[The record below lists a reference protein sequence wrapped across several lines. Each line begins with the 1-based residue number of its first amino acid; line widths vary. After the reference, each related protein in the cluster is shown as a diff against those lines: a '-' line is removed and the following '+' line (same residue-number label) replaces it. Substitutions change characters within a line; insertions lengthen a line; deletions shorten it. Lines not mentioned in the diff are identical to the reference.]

1 MCTPGTGGGAK
12 QSAGPLAR
20 PRAEPE
26 ELSLEEQRQM
36 GYNKDTN
43 NSMRE
48 MSMMLSFKCP
58 NCGADV
64 NVEETKE
71 VVFCEA
77 CGYRIVVG
85 EITGVAV
92 PSDAVPAVNG
102 PAEPVQ
108 AEAAS
113 DVTTVPQN
121 KTEAIAAYERG
132 DLEIAYKA
140 FSALSGDARDSWE
153 INLYKG
159 LAAAALS
166 RPLELRIN
174 EGVTAVKNG
183 AVAGYNG
190 EDKRDI
196 LSDYS
201 SKVKAFARDYFKT
214 NCVKEKDFVF
224 PDNTAAKDHFD
235 ALNQITEYLE
245 AVGDLYNDE
254 IMKKFP
260 ELEDEKKSLIK
271 DDLEYSAVLAKPV
284 VYLVGYKNTTDKHGQ
299 VVAKRVEEKMRSPFE
314 SRVRSLGEKLRTNYN
329 TLPSTLSQIKKY
341 DEELEANNRIISEYK
356 KSLDEH
362 LSQNPEDGKVY
373 RRWKLFVKKKTLAE
387 IESRFPQEL
396 IDKKSAAE
404 RSEAAVTRLTV
415 EKKKFIKEN
424 TI

>member
-1 MCTPGTGGGAK
+1 
-12 QSAGPLAR
+12 
-20 PRAEPE
+20 
-26 ELSLEEQRQM
+26 
-36 GYNKDTN
+36 
-43 NSMRE
+43 
-48 MSMMLSFKCP
+48 MMLNFKCP

-77 CGYRIVVG
+77 CGTRIAVAEV
-85 EITGVAV
+85 TGSAAQALPEVTVDDNSAAAPTAPAAPAADIPLPQSKEEAV
-92 PSDAVPAVNG
+92 
-102 PAEPVQ
+102 
-108 AEAAS
+108 
-113 DVTTVPQN
+113 
-121 KTEAIAAYERG
+121 AAYERG
-132 DLEIAYKA
+132 DVEAAYRA
-140 FSALSGDARDSWE
+140 LSALSGDARDNWE

-166 RPLELRIN
+166 KPLALRIN

-190 EDKRDI
+190 ADKKDI

-201 SKVKAFARDYFKT
+201 AKVAAFAREYYQA

-224 PDNTAAKDHFD
+224 PDNAAAKDHFD
-235 ALNQITEYLE
+235 ALHQITEYLE

-254 IMKKFP
+254 ILKAYP
-260 ELEDEKKSLIK
+260 ELEDEKKAVIR
-271 DDLEYSAVLAKPV
+271 DNLEYAAVLAKPV
-284 VYLVGYKNTTDKHGQ
+284 VYLVGFKNTTDKHGQ
-299 VVAKRVEEKMRSPFE
+299 VVAKRVEEKMKSPFE
-314 SRVRSLGEKLRTNYN
+314 SKVRTLGEKLKASYN
-329 TLPSTLSQIKKY
+329 NLPSTLSQIKKF
-341 DEELEANNRIISEYK
+341 DEELEANNKIVSEYK

-373 RRWKLFVKKKTLAE
+373 RRWRLFVKKKTIAE
-387 IESRFPQEL
+387 VESRFPQEL
-396 IDKKSAAE
+396 IDKKSAAA

>member
-1 MCTPGTGGGAK
+1 
-12 QSAGPLAR
+12 
-20 PRAEPE
+20 
-26 ELSLEEQRQM
+26 
-36 GYNKDTN
+36 
-43 NSMRE
+43 
-48 MSMMLSFKCP
+48 MMLNFKCP

-77 CGYRIVVG
+77 CGHRIVV
-85 EITGVAV
+85 
-92 PSDAVPAVNG
+92 SDFSGGTAPETVVPAVNG
-102 PAEPVQ
+102 QPETAPE
-108 AEAAS
+108 EAAL
-113 DVTTVPQN
+113 PQN
-121 KTEAIAAYERG
+121 KAEAVAAYERG
-132 DLEIAYKA
+132 DAETAYNA
-140 FSALSGDARDSWE
+140 FSALSGDARDNWE

-166 RPLELRIN
+166 KPLALRIN
-174 EGVTAVKNG
+174 EGVTAVKNS

-190 EDKRDI
+190 GDKKDI

-201 SKVKAFARDYFKT
+201 SKVTAFAGEYYRA

-224 PDNTAAKDHFD
+224 PDNSSAKDYFD

-254 IMKKFP
+254 ILKKYP
-260 ELEDEKKSLIK
+260 ELEDEKKAVIR
-271 DDLEYSAVLAKPV
+271 DNLEYSAALAKPV
-284 VYLVGYKNTTDKHGQ
+284 VYLVGFKNTTDKHGQ
-299 VVAKRVEEKMRSPFE
+299 VVSKRVEEKMKSPFE
-314 SRVRSLGEKLRTNYN
+314 ARVRSLNEKLKTGYN
-329 TLPSTLSQIKKY
+329 TLPSTLSRIKQF
-341 DEELEANNRIISEYK
+341 DEELEANNRVISEYK

-396 IDKKSAAE
+396 LDKKSAAE
-404 RSEAAVTRLTV
+404 RSETAVTRLTV

-424 TI
+424 MI